1 MPEAGGGR
9 AGLCGGRKPAAVG
22 ARPGEVESIIG
33 IVCTTRQPE
42 VATVVIETE
51 PQQGSVPMR
60 AKAAVDAA
68 AIMSTLGGGDMLA
81 ASDTSAGPAA
91 EMVTALVTAVA

>member
-1 MPEAGGGR
+1 MRRSETGGGR
-9 AGLCGGRKPAAVG
+9 